1 MDLISLRQPQSV
13 GKKLATAER
22 PSATRNWRVLVASS
36 SESFRRLWA
45 GKPEY
50 ETVEMKEAAGGADAL
65 AKLESED
72 WGEVLLDRHLHDLDV
87 EEVLRIIRGRHPHL
101 LVRIVDSG
109 LSAGQESDAGEPP
122 ILITPNAAFL
132 EESSRAGQ
140 SLYDTAVSS
149 GDGQRA
155 IGKATPRVE
164 PLPGMM
170 GDGPS
175 LEQIY
180 HLARLVSPRQ
190 TTVLITGETGTGKEL
205 VARGI
210 HQISPRAKY
219 PFVVVNC
226 AAIPEQLLEAE
237 LFGHA
242 RGAFTGAVQSRLGR
256 IHVAQGGTLFLDE
269 VGELPLSMQAKLL
282 RFLQDGEVQRL
293 GSSDVF
299 RVDVR
304 VISATNIDLRRSVH
318 QKLFRQDLYYRL
330 AVFPIELPPL
340 RQRREDILPLAA
352 HFLASLCEQTEYPPK
367 EISPAAMAALRQYS
381 WPGNVR
387 ELQHAIERAFILAGD
402 ERQLRPAHFSL
413 SEPASP
419 VREI

>member
-1 MDLISLRQPQSV
+1 M
-13 GKKLATAER
+13 E
-22 PSATRNWRVLVASS
+22 
-36 SESFRRLWA
+36 
-45 GKPEY
+45 
-50 ETVEMKEAAGGADAL
+50 EAAGGADAL
-65 AKLESED
+65 AKLESEN
-72 WGEVLLDRHLHDLDV
+72 WGEVLLDRRLHDLDV
-87 EEVLRIIRGRHPHL
+87 DEVVRIIRMRHPRL
-101 LVRIVDSG
+101 LVRLLDSG
-109 LSAGQESDAGEPP
+109 AVLANPGDAPGT
-122 ILITPNAAFL
+122 TPDTVT
-132 EESSRAGQ
+132 
-140 SLYDTAVSS
+140 DTAIDAVLNVLPREKTKSEQIFIHGAIEPVELRVSVEREAEINIS
-149 GDGQRA
+149 QSW
-155 IGKATPRVE
+155 VE

-170 GDGPS
+170 GGGPG

-180 HLARLVSPRQ
+180 RLARLVAPRQ

-210 HQISPRAKY
+210 HQISSRAKS

-256 IHVAQGGTLFLDE
+256 IHAAHGGTLFLDE

-299 RVDVR
+299 RMDVR
-304 VISATNIDLRRSVH
+304 VISATNVNLLRCV
-318 QKLFRQDLYYRL
+318 QEKQFRQDLYYRL
-330 AVFPIELPPL
+330 AVFPLELPPL
-340 RQRREDILPLAA
+340 RQRIEDIVPLAE
-352 HFLASLCEQTEYPPK
+352 HFL
-367 EISPAAMAALRQYS
+367 EILSGQSGTLLKTLSTPVSVVLRQHS

-402 ERQLRPAHFSL
+402 QRQLQPGYFTFPEGDAR
-413 SEPASP
+413 
-419 VREI
+419 

>member
-1 MDLISLRQPQSV
+1 MAMAVTR
-13 GKKLATAER
+13 
-22 PSATRNWRVLVASS
+22 SAIRNSRVLVASS
-36 SESFRRLWA
+36 NESFRRLWV

-50 ETVEMKEAAGGADAL
+50 ETVEMEQAAGGADAL
-65 AKLESED
+65 AKLESEN
-72 WGEVLLDRHLHDLDV
+72 WGEVLLDRRLHDLDV
-87 EEVLRIIRGRHPHL
+87 DEVLQIIRARHPHL
-101 LVRIVDSG
+101 LVRVVDSDLG
-109 LSAGQESDAGEPP
+109 AAEGNDARESPRIISPVPLAAEPDNDRDESFDDA
-122 ILITPNAAFL
+122 
-132 EESSRAGQ
+132 
-140 SLYDTAVSS
+140 AVPSEDRKR
-149 GDGQRA
+149 G
-155 IGKATPRVE
+155 IGKIPLHVE

-170 GDGPS
+170 GDGPG

-180 HLARLVSPRQ
+180 RLARLVSPRQ

-210 HQISPRAKY
+210 HQISPRAKC

-242 RGAFTGAVQSRLGR
+242 RGAFTGAVHSRLGR
-256 IHVAQGGTLFLDE
+256 IHVAQSGTLFLDE

-304 VISATNIDLRRSVH
+304 VISATNIDLLRSVH

-330 AVFPIELPPL
+330 AVFPIELPAL
-340 RQRREDILPLAA
+340 RQRREDIVPLAS
-352 HFLASLCEQTEYPPK
+352 HFLDCLCEQTEYPSK
-367 EISPAAMAALRQYS
+367 EISPSAVANLRGYS

-413 SEPASP
+413 SEAAPP

>member
-1 MDLISLRQPQSV
+1 MP
-13 GKKLATAER
+13 TAETH
-22 PSATRNWRVLVASS
+22 SAIRTSRVLVASS
-36 SESFRRLWA
+36 NESFRRLWA

-50 ETVEMKEAAGGADAL
+50 EEAEMEEAAGGADAL
-65 AKLESED
+65 AKLESEN

-87 EEVLRIIRGRHPHL
+87 DEVLQIIHGRHPHL
-101 LVRIVDSG
+101 LVRVVDSDTG
-109 LSAGQESDAGEPP
+109 AAEADDAR
-122 ILITPNAAFL
+122 
-132 EESSRAGQ
+132 ESSGLIAA
-140 SLYDTAVSS
+140 TALRPKTGSNRDA
-149 GDGQRA
+149 DGGESFLDAPSIIEERPHV
-155 IGKATPRVE
+155 IGKAPRRVE

-170 GDGPS
+170 GDGPG

-180 HLARLVSPRQ
+180 RLARLVSPRQ

-210 HQISPRAKY
+210 HQIGPRAKC

-304 VISATNIDLRRSVH
+304 VISATNIDLLRSVH
-318 QKLFRQDLYYRL
+318 QKTFRQDLYYRL

-340 RQRREDILPLAA
+340 RQRREDIVPLAS
-352 HFLASLCEQTEYPPK
+352 HFLDSLCVQTEYPPK
-367 EISPAAMAALRQYS
+367 EISPSAMAILRQYS

-387 ELQHAIERAFILAGD
+387 ELEHAIERAFILAGD
-402 ERQLRPAHFSL
+402 DPQLRPAHFSL
-413 SEPASP
+413 SEAGAP

>member
-1 MDLISLRQPQSV
+1 MV
-13 GKKLATAER
+13 TAVTH
-22 PSATRNWRVLVASS
+22 SAIRCSRVLVASS
-36 SESFRRLWA
+36 NQSFRRRWTENS
-45 GKPEY
+45 EY
-50 ETVEMKEAAGGADAL
+50 DAAQMEVAAGGADAL
-65 AKLESED
+65 AKLEAEN
-72 WGEVLLDRHLHDLDV
+72 WGQVLLDRQLHDLDV
-87 EEVLRIIRGRHPHL
+87 DEVLQIIRERHPDL
-101 LVRIVDSG
+101 PVRIVDSELAVPECG
-109 LSAGQESDAGEPP
+109 DSREDRYAELSPASPH
-122 ILITPNAAFL
+122 
-132 EESSRAGQ
+132 
-140 SLYDTAVSS
+140 
-149 GDGQRA
+149 
-155 IGKATPRVE
+155 RVE

-170 GDGPS
+170 GDGPG

-180 HLARLVSPRQ
+180 RLARLVGPRQ
-190 TTVLITGETGTGKEL
+190 TTVLIAGETGTGKEL

-210 HQISPRAKY
+210 HQISPRSKS

-282 RFLQDGEVQRL
+282 RFLQGGEVQRL

-304 VISATNIDLRRSVH
+304 VISATNIDLLRSV
-318 QKLFRQDLYYRL
+318 QEKRFRQDLYYRL

-340 RQRREDILPLAA
+340 RERKEDIVPLAA
-352 HFLASLCEQTEYPPK
+352 HFLASLCEQAVVPLK
-367 EISPAAMAALRQYS
+367 RISSAAAVLMRQYS

-387 ELQHAIERAFILAGD
+387 ELHHAVERAFILAGD
-402 ERQLRPAHFSL
+402 ELHLRATHFYL
-413 SEPASP
+413 PETTLP
-419 VREI
+419 VKEI

>member
-1 MDLISLRQPQSV
+1 M
-13 GKKLATAER
+13 ATAGTQ
-22 PSATRNWRVLVASS
+22 SAIRNSRVLVASS
-36 SESFRRLWA
+36 NEAFRRLWA
-45 GKPEY
+45 GKPGY
-50 ETVEMKEAAGGADAL
+50 ETAEMEEAAGGADAL
-65 AKLESED
+65 AKLESEN
-72 WGEVLLDRHLHDLDV
+72 WGEVLLDRHLHDLDAD
-87 EEVLRIIRGRHPHL
+87 EVLQLIHARHPHV
-101 LVRIVDSG
+101 LVRVVDS
-109 LSAGQESDAGEPP
+109 EP
-122 ILITPNAAFL
+122 AAAQIADS
-132 EESSRAGQ
+132 EEMARIAPAIPFIAEPEYVRDKSLRGAPAFSPDLDREVEKIPPRA
-140 SLYDTAVSS
+140 L
-149 GDGQRA
+149 
-155 IGKATPRVE
+155 

-170 GDGPS
+170 GDGPG

-180 HLARLVSPRQ
+180 RLARLVGPRQ

-210 HQISPRAKY
+210 HQISPRAKS

-304 VISATNIDLRRSVH
+304 VISATNIDLLRSVH
-318 QKLFRQDLYYRL
+318 EKQFRQDLYYRL

-340 RQRREDILPLAA
+340 RQRREDIVPLAT
-352 HFLASLCEQTEYPPK
+352 HFLDRLCEQTEYPLK
-367 EISPAAMAALRQYS
+367 EISPSAIAQLRQYS

-387 ELQHAIERAFILAGD
+387 ELEHAIERAFILAGD
-402 ERQLRPAHFSL
+402 DPQLRPAHFNL
-413 SEPASP
+413 TEPPSS

>member
-1 MDLISLRQPQSV
+1 M
-13 GKKLATAER
+13 AMAEIH
-22 PSATRNWRVLVASS
+22 AAIRNSRVLVASS
-36 SESFRRLWA
+36 NESFRRLWV
-45 GKPEY
+45 GKPGY
-50 ETVEMKEAAGGADAL
+50 ESVEIEEAAGGADAL
-65 AKLESED
+65 AKLESEN
-72 WGEVLLDRHLHDLDV
+72 WGEVLLDRHLHDLDAD
-87 EEVLRIIRGRHPHL
+87 EVLQIIRARHPHL
-101 LVRIVDSG
+101 LVRVVDSDSG
-109 LSAGQESDAGEPP
+109 AVESGDSQEPIQILPP
-122 ILITPNAAFL
+122 IPLTVAPDYGGDESFHDGAAPFAD
-132 EESSRAGQ
+132 RK
-140 SLYDTAVSS
+140 
-149 GDGQRA
+149 RR
-155 IGKATPRVE
+155 IGKIPLPVE

-170 GDGPS
+170 GAGPG

-180 HLARLVSPRQ
+180 RLARLVSPRQ

-210 HQISPRAKY
+210 HQISPRAKS

-304 VISATNIDLRRSVH
+304 VISATNIDLLRSVH
-318 QKLFRQDLYYRL
+318 EKQFRQDLYYRL

-340 RQRREDILPLAA
+340 RNRREDICPLAS
-352 HFLASLCEQTEYPPK
+352 HFLASLCEQTEYPSK
-367 EISPAAMAALRQYS
+367 EISPSAAAYLRQHS

-387 ELQHAIERAFILAGD
+387 ELEHAIERAFILAGD

-413 SEPASP
+413 SEAASP

>member
-1 MDLISLRQPQSV
+1 M
-13 GKKLATAER
+13 ATA
-22 PSATRNWRVLVASS
+22 ATQSTVRCPRILIASS
-36 SESFRRLWA
+36 NEAFRKQWIGSSERGMA
-45 GKPEY
+45 D
-50 ETVEMKEAAGGADAL
+50 VEEAAGGADAL
-65 AKLESED
+65 AKLESAN
-72 WGEVLLDRHLHDLDV
+72 WGEVLLDRRLHDLDV
-87 EEVLRIIRGRHPHL
+87 NELVQIIRARHPHL
-101 LVRIVDSG
+101 PVRLVDSEVREA
-109 LSAGQESDAGEPP
+109 SREVAGEAVRE
-122 ILITPNAAFL
+122 IGREQFL
-132 EESSRAGQ
+132 EDGGESEGETQDLAETLTVEAEAALQLFQNDLQPPVARAQ
-140 SLYDTAVSS
+140 
-149 GDGQRA
+149 
-155 IGKATPRVE
+155 

-170 GDGPS
+170 GDGPG
-175 LEQIY
+175 LEEVY
-180 HLARLVSPRQ
+180 RLARLVGPRQ

-210 HQISPRAKY
+210 HQISLRAKN

-304 VISATNIDLRRSVH
+304 VISATNVNLQHSV
-318 QKLFRQDLYYRL
+318 QEKQFRQDLYYRL
-330 AVFPIELPPL
+330 AVFPLELPPL
-340 RQRREDILPLAA
+340 RQRKEDIVPLAA
-352 HFLASLCEQTEYPPK
+352 HFLDALSSQAGVAAKDLSL
-367 EISPAAMAALRQYS
+367 AARSALSQYS

-387 ELQHAIERAFILAGD
+387 ELQHAMERAFILAGD
-402 ERQLRPAHFSL
+402 ERQLLASHFRFPEAPAHL
-413 SEPASP
+413 
-419 VREI
+419 RKI

>member
-1 MDLISLRQPQSV
+1 MQ
-13 GKKLATAER
+13 
-22 PSATRNWRVLVASS
+22 
-36 SESFRRLWA
+36 
-45 GKPEY
+45 
-50 ETVEMKEAAGGADAL
+50 
-65 AKLESED
+65 
-72 WGEVLLDRHLHDLDV
+72 LDRGVSFLPAAVPIEDRQ
-87 EEVLRIIRGRHPHL
+87 RIIGKML
-101 LVRIVDSG
+101 L
-109 LSAGQESDAGEPP
+109 P
-122 ILITPNAAFL
+122 
-132 EESSRAGQ
+132 
-140 SLYDTAVSS
+140 
-149 GDGQRA
+149 
-155 IGKATPRVE
+155 VE

-170 GDGPS
+170 GDGPG

-180 HLARLVSPRQ
+180 RLARLVGPRQ

-210 HQISPRAKY
+210 HQISPRAKS

-269 VGELPLSMQAKLL
+269 VGELPLGMQVKLL

-304 VISATNIDLRRSVH
+304 IISATNIDLLRSVH

-340 RQRREDILPLAA
+340 RQRREDIIPLAC
-352 HFLASLCEQTEYPPK
+352 HFLDLLCGQTEYPSK
-367 EISPAAMAALRQYS
+367 EISHSAVALLRQFS

-387 ELQHAIERAFILAGD
+387 ELEHAIERAFILAGD
-402 ERQLRPAHFSL
+402 DRKLRPGHFSL
-413 SEPASP
+413 SETALP

>member
-1 MDLISLRQPQSV
+1 M
-13 GKKLATAER
+13 ATAET
-22 PSATRNWRVLVASS
+22 PSAIRNARVLVASS
-36 SESFRRLWA
+36 NESFRRLWA
-45 GKPEY
+45 GTPGY
-50 ETVEMKEAAGGADAL
+50 EAAEMEEAAGGADAL
-65 AKLESED
+65 AKLEAEN

-87 EEVLRIIRGRHPHL
+87 NEVLQIIRRRHPHL
-101 LVRIVDSG
+101 LVRVVDSDTTAAKVADAPG
-109 LSAGQESDAGEPP
+109 APVPAAPSAACRAPGFEREEHFGEPGLP
-122 ILITPNAAFL
+122 IPSREPKRDIPKPSPTVAA
-132 EESSRAGQ
+132 
-140 SLYDTAVSS
+140 
-149 GDGQRA
+149 
-155 IGKATPRVE
+155 
-164 PLPGMM
+164 LPGMM
-170 GDGPS
+170 GDGPG

-180 HLARLVSPRQ
+180 RLARLVSPRQ

-210 HQISPRAKY
+210 HQISLRAKC

-226 AAIPEQLLEAE
+226 AAIPESLLEAE

-304 VISATNIDLRRSVH
+304 VISATNIDLLRSVH

-330 AVFPIELPPL
+330 SVFPIELPPL
-340 RQRREDILPLAA
+340 RQRKEDILPLAS
-352 HFLASLCEQTEYPPK
+352 HFLTRLCEQVECPSK
-367 EISPAAMAALRQYS
+367 EIFASAAALLKQYS

-387 ELQHAIERAFILAGD
+387 ELEHAVERAFILAGD
-402 ERQLRPAHFSL
+402 ERQLRLPHFHL
-413 SEPASP
+413 PEASQTAREAA

>member
-1 MDLISLRQPQSV
+1 M
-13 GKKLATAER
+13 ATAET
-22 PSATRNWRVLVASS
+22 PSVIRNARVLVASS
-36 SESFRRLWA
+36 NESFRRLWA
-45 GKPEY
+45 ETPGY
-50 ETVEMKEAAGGADAL
+50 EAAKMEEAAGGADAL
-65 AKLESED
+65 AKLESEN

-87 EEVLRIIRGRHPHL
+87 NEVLQIIRGRHPDL
-101 LVRIVDSG
+101 LVRIVDS
-109 LSAGQESDAGEPP
+109 DAGASAKGEVHEPVLMGDP
-122 ILITPNAAFL
+122 EAVAPAGITPNPRFSA
-132 EESSRAGQ
+132 
-140 SLYDTAVSS
+140 TAV
-149 GDGQRA
+149 DVPVREEKRMA
-155 IGKATPRVE
+155 LKPTIA

-170 GDGPS
+170 GDGPG

-180 HLARLVSPRQ
+180 RLARLVSSRQ

-210 HQISPRAKY
+210 HQISPRAKS

-226 AAIPEQLLEAE
+226 AAIPESLLEAE

-304 VISATNIDLRRSVH
+304 VISATNIDLLQSVQ
-318 QKLFRQDLYYRL
+318 QKTFRQDLYYRL
-330 AVFPIELPPL
+330 SVFPIELPPL
-340 RQRREDILPLAA
+340 RQRKEDVVPLAS
-352 HFLASLCEQTEYPPK
+352 HFLESLCEQAECPAK
-367 EISPAAMAALRQYS
+367 EISPAAVLLLRQYS

-387 ELQHAIERAFILAGD
+387 ELEHAVERAFILSGE
-402 ERQLRPAHFSL
+402 ERQIRPAHFYL
-413 SEPASP
+413 LDRAGTARDGAL
-419 VREI
+419 REI

>member
-1 MDLISLRQPQSV
+1 M
-13 GKKLATAER
+13 ATAEAH
-22 PSATRNWRVLVASS
+22 PAIRNSRVLVASS
-36 SESFRRLWA
+36 NELFRRRWA
-45 GKPEY
+45 GRPEY
-50 ETVEMKEAAGGADAL
+50 EAVELEEAAGGADAL
-65 AKLESED
+65 AKLESAN

-87 EEVLRIIRGRHPHL
+87 EEVLRIIRARHPHL
-101 LVRIVDSG
+101 LVRVVDF
-109 LSAGQESDAGEPP
+109 AP
-122 ILITPNAAFL
+122 IAPDSTDDGAVAAAVFPADVLRAQPMGDGDAAFRA
-132 EESSRAGQ
+132 ENRAGGECE
-140 SLYDTAVSS
+140 LRI
-149 GDGQRA
+149 GDR
-155 IGKATPRVE
+155 IPPVE

-170 GDGPS
+170 GDGPG
-175 LEQIY
+175 LAQIY
-180 HLARLVSPRQ
+180 RLARLVGPRQ

-210 HQISPRAKY
+210 HQIGPRAKS

-269 VGELPLSMQAKLL
+269 VGELPLSMQAKML

-304 VISATNIDLRRSVH
+304 VISATNIDLLRSVH

-340 RQRREDILPLAA
+340 RERKEDILPLAA
-352 HFLASLCEQTEYPPK
+352 HFLESLCQQTEYPSK
-367 EISPAAMAALRQYS
+367 EISPSAAAALRQFS

-387 ELQHAIERAFILAGD
+387 ELQHAIERAFILAGE
-402 ERQLRPAHFSL
+402 ERQLRPAHFHL
-413 SEPASP
+413 CEAAQL
-419 VREI
+419 VKEI

>member
-1 MDLISLRQPQSV
+1 MV
-13 GKKLATAER
+13 TAVTH
-22 PSATRNWRVLVASS
+22 SAVRSSRILVASS
-36 SESFRRLWA
+36 NESFRRRWIQNT
-45 GKPEY
+45 EY
-50 ETVEMKEAAGGADAL
+50 DASQVEEAAGGADAL
-65 AKLESED
+65 AKLESEN
-72 WGEVLLDRHLHDLDV
+72 WGEVLLDRRLHDLDLD
-87 EEVLRIIRGRHPHL
+87 EVLQIIRGRHPDL
-101 LVRIVDSG
+101 PVRIVDSDLG
-109 LSAGQESDAGEPP
+109 AAECEDSSESRPASFSTPRVSEPDDFEYEP
-122 ILITPNAAFL
+122 IRDGIVPA
-132 EESSRAGQ
+132 EDR
-140 SLYDTAVSS
+140 
-149 GDGQRA
+149 GDELKPAQ
-155 IGKATPRVE
+155 RVE

-170 GDGPS
+170 GDGPG

-180 HLARLVSPRQ
+180 RLARLVSFRQ

-210 HQISPRAKY
+210 HQISPRSKS

-304 VISATNIDLRRSVH
+304 VISATNTDLLRSVRE
-318 QKLFRQDLYYRL
+318 KRFRQDLYYRL

-340 RQRREDILPLAA
+340 RQRKEDIVPLAA
-352 HFLASLCEQTEYPPK
+352 HFLDSLCEQAVVPAK
-367 EISPAAMAALRQYS
+367 KISSAAATLMRQYS

-387 ELQHAIERAFILAGD
+387 ELHHAVERAFILAGD
-402 ERQLRPAHFSL
+402 ELQLRAAHFRL
-413 SEPASP
+413 PEAPLP

>member
-1 MDLISLRQPQSV
+1 M
-13 GKKLATAER
+13 ATAET
-22 PSATRNWRVLVASS
+22 PAAIRNARVLVASS
-36 SESFRRLWA
+36 NESFRRLWA
-45 GKPEY
+45 GKPGY
-50 ETVEMKEAAGGADAL
+50 EAAEMEEAAGGADAL
-65 AKLESED
+65 AKLEAEN

-87 EEVLRIIRGRHPHL
+87 NEVLQIIRGRHPHL
-101 LVRIVDSG
+101 LVRVVDSDTT
-109 LSAGQESDAGEPP
+109 AAKAVEVHEPP
-122 ILITPNAAFL
+122 LIVAPGPVAPSAVCQAPEFEREERFGTARLPIPTRESKREVPRPSPAVAA
-132 EESSRAGQ
+132 
-140 SLYDTAVSS
+140 
-149 GDGQRA
+149 
-155 IGKATPRVE
+155 
-164 PLPGMM
+164 LPGMM
-170 GDGPS
+170 GDGPG

-180 HLARLVSPRQ
+180 RLARLVSPRQ

-210 HQISPRAKY
+210 HQISPRAKC

-226 AAIPEQLLEAE
+226 AAIPESLLEAE

-304 VISATNIDLRRSVH
+304 VISATNIDLLRSVH

-330 AVFPIELPPL
+330 SVFPIELPPL
-340 RQRREDILPLAA
+340 RQRKEDILPLAS
-352 HFLASLCEQTEYPPK
+352 HFLTKLCEQAEYPSK
-367 EISPAAMAALRQYS
+367 EISSSAGSLLKQYS

-387 ELQHAIERAFILAGD
+387 ELEHAVERAFILAGD
-402 ERQLRPAHFSL
+402 ERQLRPPHFHLHEVSQIPR
-413 SEPASP
+413 ETA

>member
-1 MDLISLRQPQSV
+1 MV
-13 GKKLATAER
+13 TAVTH
-22 PSATRNWRVLVASS
+22 SAIRCSRVLLASS
-36 SESFRRLWA
+36 NESFRRRWIENSDCDPSQMEL
-45 GKPEY
+45 
-50 ETVEMKEAAGGADAL
+50 AAGGADAL
-65 AKLESED
+65 AKLESENWD
-72 WGEVLLDRHLHDLDV
+72 EVLLDRQLHDLDV
-87 EEVLRIIRGRHPHL
+87 NEVLETIRERHPGL
-101 LVRIVDSG
+101 LVRIVDSDLAVPEYG
-109 LSAGQESDAGEPP
+109 DSHELQGIPYSIPCVNEPGDSP
-122 ILITPNAAFL
+122 YEFARQGVVSVDDRDKEPGPAFPH
-132 EESSRAGQ
+132 R
-140 SLYDTAVSS
+140 
-149 GDGQRA
+149 
-155 IGKATPRVE
+155 IE

-170 GDGPS
+170 GDGPG

-180 HLARLVSPRQ
+180 RLARLVGPRQ

-210 HQISPRAKY
+210 HQISPRSKSAL
-219 PFVVVNC
+219 VVVNC

-304 VISATNIDLRRSVH
+304 VISATNIDLLRSV
-318 QKLFRQDLYYRL
+318 QEKRFRQDLYYRL

-340 RQRREDILPLAA
+340 RDRKEDIVPLAA
-352 HFLASLCEQTEYPPK
+352 HFLDSLCEQAVVPLK
-367 EISPAAMAALRQYS
+367 KISSAAAVLMRQYP

-387 ELQHAIERAFILAGD
+387 ELQHAVERAFILAGD
-402 ERQLRPAHFSL
+402 ELHLRATHFHL
-413 SEPASP
+413 PEVTLP